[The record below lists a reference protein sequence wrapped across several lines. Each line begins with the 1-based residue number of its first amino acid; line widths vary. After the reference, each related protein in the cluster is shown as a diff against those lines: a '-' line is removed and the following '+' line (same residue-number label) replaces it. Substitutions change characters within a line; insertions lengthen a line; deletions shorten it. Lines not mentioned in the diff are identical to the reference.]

1 MVESG
6 LYEPPLYINLVR
18 KTHKRSDGNG
28 RSETLVHEVEK
39 VVAQMTAADGS
50 PISSSQTT
58 STAAT
63 PSRILLNQEFLK
75 VLENNSLIPLVSTS
89 HGRVYG
95 ICSVQ
100 LRDFNPTESVHE
112 SLSHSMDMDMC
123 ISSLEV
129 HSEAFKSNITE
140 LKQDVVAMKG
150 ELKE

>member
-1 MVESG
+1 
-6 LYEPPLYINLVR
+6 
-18 KTHKRSDGNG
+18 
-28 RSETLVHEVEK
+28 
-39 VVAQMTAADGS
+39 MTAADGS

-75 VLENNSLIPLVSTS
+75 TS
-89 HGRVYG
+89 RGRVYG

-129 HSEAFKSNITE
+129 HSEALKSNITE

-150 ELKE
+150 ELKEELA